1 MINGNEN
8 EAEIKNISQG
18 YDTNRPRVRHG
29 HKKTICEMCLI
40 IMMVICMKQHLSNI
54 WSSIHEKVKQQWD
67 GVEKNAVYKKKRA
80 YALQNWWIVY

>member
-29 HKKTICEMCLI
+29 HKQTICEMCLI
-40 IMMVICMKQHLSNI
+40 IMMFICMKQHLSNI
-54 WSSIHEKVKQQWD
+54 
-67 GVEKNAVYKKKRA
+67 
-80 YALQNWWIVY
+80 